1 MTHYKEHSKFK
12 NAKARAERILS
23 NPEKLKNLIA
33 MALDKLNTMDKNKS
47 AVGDFFRRIKVFT
60 RMIKAYVKGE
70 YRAIP
75 WKMVVM
81 LVAGLVYFVMPLD
94 ILPDFIPVTGFLD
107 DITLIVWI
115 FNNFKS
121 EIDAFET
128 WERNAI

>member
-1 MTHYKEHSKFK
+1 MTQYQQHSKFK
-12 NAKARAERILS
+12 SAKARAERILR
-23 NPEKLKNLIA
+23 NPEKLKNLIS
-33 MALDKLNTMDKNKS
+33 MTLDKLNKMDKNKLT
-47 AVGDFFRRIKVFT
+47 VGDFFRRVKVFI
-60 RMIKAYVKGE
+60 RMIKAYVRGE

-107 DITLIVWI
+107 DITVIIWI
-115 FNNFKS
+115 FNNFKK

-128 WERNAI
+128 WEKKPI

>member
-1 MTHYKEHSKFK
+1 
-12 NAKARAERILS
+12 
-23 NPEKLKNLIA
+23 

-47 AVGDFFRRIKVFT
+47 SVGDFFRRVKVFVK
-60 RMIKAYVKGE
+60 MIKAYIRGD

-75 WKMVVM
+75 WKMMVM

-107 DITLIVWI
+107 DITVIIWI

-121 EIDAFET
+121 EIDAFEA
-128 WERNAI
+128 WERNTI

>member
-1 MTHYKEHSKFK
+1 MTQYQQHSKFK
-12 NAKARAERILS
+12 SARARAERILR
-23 NPEKLKNLIA
+23 NPEKLKNLIS
-33 MALDKLNTMDKNKS
+33 MTLEKLNKMDKNKLT
-47 AVGDFFRRIKVFT
+47 VGDFFRRVKVFI
-60 RMIKAYVKGE
+60 RMIKAYVRGE

-107 DITLIVWI
+107 DITVIIWI
-115 FNNFKS
+115 FNNFKK

-128 WERNAI
+128 WEKKPI

>member
-1 MTHYKEHSKFK
+1 MTQYQQHSKFK
-12 NAKARAERILS
+12 SAKARAERILR
-23 NPEKLKNLIA
+23 NPEKLKNLIS
-33 MALDKLNTMDKNKS
+33 MTLEKLNKMDKNKLT
-47 AVGDFFRRIKVFT
+47 VGDFFRRVKVFI
-60 RMIKAYVKGE
+60 RMIKAYVRGE

-107 DITLIVWI
+107 DITVIIWI
-115 FNNFKS
+115 FNNFKK

-128 WERNAI
+128 WEKKPI

>member
-1 MTHYKEHSKFK
+1 MTQYQQHSKFK
-12 NAKARAERILS
+12 SAKARAERILR
-23 NPEKLKNLIA
+23 NPEKLKNLIS
-33 MALDKLNTMDKNKS
+33 MTLEKLNKMDKNKLT
-47 AVGDFFRRIKVFT
+47 VGDFFRRVKVFI
-60 RMIKAYVKGE
+60 RMIKAYARGE

-107 DITLIVWI
+107 DITVIIWI
-115 FNNFKS
+115 FNNFKK

-128 WERNAI
+128 WEKKPI